1 MNFIRVDNEINR
13 YRRGEEMDIK
23 NVLLDT
29 INSEKSNIRHIALT
43 IERLTVTML
52 NDCIR
57 RQGKSSQSN
66 VAVSQMMC
74 DMFLPDGIN
83 DIEGKTIVEI
93 KIFRSNRIM
102 INRLYDMI
110 GRISMQ
116 SEKIDNLLLI
126 FVNEISENLKA
137 KLLKIK
143 ANDLNIHIWDI
154 DDLVKIFRQNEPL
167 FIETYNNLNRT
178 LLQDAIYRG
187 IKRKNDTY
195 LEKRMKYVEQLHD
208 AYTND
213 KVVLF
218 LGAGASRD
226 AKIATWDQLISELF
240 VTLINKQLQVNCI
253 QMSEDEKNKI
263 LDAIQNQN
271 GNSPL
276 LQTRFLRTGFENDFE
291 EIIREI
297 LYKDALETSELL
309 EEIGQLCIPNRGKL
323 GIIAV
328 VNYNFDDLIEK
339 NLKRLRVNYHSI
351 YGESMFPEADE
362 LGIYHVH
369 GFLPQ
374 NKDLYNNLTKSL
386 LVFSEEGYHK
396 LMLEPYNWANLSQLN
411 YMMNNTCVFIGL
423 SMTDPN
429 MRRLLEVAAKKMEG
443 EDSVC
448 RHYAIMK
455 RFHLV
460 EANDDESIRNF
471 ERINESLQESFFN
484 EIGVN
489 IIWIDDYNEIPLLLK
504 KIKGERE

>member
-226 AKIATWDQLISELF
+226 AKISELF

-362 LGIYHVH
+362 LGIYDVH
-369 GFLPQ
+369 G
-374 NKDLYNNLTKSL
+374 
-386 LVFSEEGYHK
+386 
-396 LMLEPYNWANLSQLN
+396 
-411 YMMNNTCVFIGL
+411 FIGL